1 MEKLATEVQIQAPF
15 ITLGQLLKEESI
27 IATGGQAKWFLRE
40 NTVLV
45 NEEPDDRRGRKLY
58 PGDIIAVPSGERF
71 VINGT
76 GASATNGTNVVKLN
90 TFEIMKH

>member
-45 NEEPDDRRGRKLY
+45 NESLTIDVVVNYIQETSL
-58 PGDIIAVPSGERF
+58 PSHLVNVLLLMEQ
-71 VINGT
+71 VLVQ
-76 GASATNGTNVVKLN
+76 TNGTNVVKTKQLS
-90 TFEIMKH
+90 KL

>member
-27 IATGGQAKWFLRE
+27 IATGGRAKWFLRE

-76 GASATNGTNVVKLN
+76 GASAN
-90 TFEIMKH
+90 

>member
-1 MEKLATEVQIQAPF
+1 MATEVQIQAPF

-45 NEEPDDRRGRKLY
+45 NELQSHLVSVLLLMGQVLVR
-58 PGDIIAVPSGERF
+58 
-71 VINGT
+71 
-76 GASATNGTNVVKLN
+76 TNGTNVVKTKQLS
-90 TFEIMKH
+90 KL